1 MLEGIRGL
9 LDSKKGLQG
18 LVLIIAATTLVAL
31 GAMTVEQ
38 WQEYT
43 VWIFGIYAGAE
54 TVNGTAA
61 IIKGAPARPGRTAT
75 TSKKENSEH
84 GTSSS

>member
-18 LVLIIAATTLVAL
+18 LVLILAATTLVAI
-31 GAMTVEQ
+31 GVMSVEQ

-61 IIKGAPARPGRTAT
+61 IIKGAPARPGRAAT
-75 TSKKENSEH
+75 PKKENSEH